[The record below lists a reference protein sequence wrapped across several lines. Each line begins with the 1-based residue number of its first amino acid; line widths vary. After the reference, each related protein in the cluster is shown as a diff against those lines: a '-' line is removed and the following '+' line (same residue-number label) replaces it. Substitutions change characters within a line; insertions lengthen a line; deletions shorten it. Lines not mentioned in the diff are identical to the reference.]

1 MVLQDRGRFLL
12 VVATP
17 DMKLTRLGLRTKECC
32 HEHAD
37 EIFMIYPASCSPL
50 TQHSLRHVRKSTS

>member
-1 MVLQDRGRFLL
+1 MVLQDGGRFLL

-17 DMKLTRLGLRTKECC
+17 DMKLTRPGLRTKECF

-37 EIFMIYPASCSPL
+37 EIFTIYPASC
-50 TQHSLRHVRKSTS
+50 